1 MFILPVN
8 DDGYVG
14 RRAYVFLGL
23 VALNAFVLVA
33 TYIHPSHAE
42 ALFQQYGFVPT
53 HPYFSTLLASMFL
66 HAGFWHFAGNMFF
79 LWMFAP
85 RVENTFGR
93 FLFAAMYIV
102 SGCGAGAL
110 HFAFN
115 RTATIPLVGASGAI
129 SGIVG
134 GYLVLFPRSRF
145 DLIVVLFRWPV
156 KTIHTY
162 TYGAVG
168 AWIGEQAI
176 LALLTQAGQFS
187 AVAFWAHIGGFLT
200 GAGLTS
206 ILLLIAPQLKRRGEA
221 PPVVRFVRGRVR
233 DNTGKPIVDAQ
244 FRLHADFHAPMVAMT
259 DTKGRFTFA
268 TVPDGSYSF
277 RLTKIQFQTIEG
289 TVVVRRKRR
298 FPSPFNFT
306 LSSVD
311 ERVAV
316 AEAQGK
322 RCIQFNC

>member
-8 DDGYVG
+8 TDGYIG
-14 RRAYVFLGL
+14 RRPYVFLGL
-23 VALNAFVLVA
+23 VVINAFVLAA
-33 TYIHPSHAE
+33 TYIHPSPAE
-42 ALFQQYGFVPT
+42 ALFLQYGFVPA
-53 HPYFSTLLASMFL
+53 HPHFSTLLASMFL

-79 LWMFAP
+79 LWMFSP

-93 FLFAAMYIV
+93 LLFAAMYIV
-102 SGCGAGAL
+102 CGCGAAAL

-134 GYLVLFPRSRF
+134 CYFVLFPRSRF
-145 DLIVVLFRWPV
+145 DLVVVLFRWPV
-156 KTIHTY
+156 KTIHTD

-168 AWIGEQAI
+168 AWIGEQAV

-187 AVAFWAHIGGFLT
+187 EVAFWAHIGGFST
-200 GAGLTS
+200 GAAVTS
-206 ILLLIAPQLKRRGEA
+206 ILLLIAPRLKRRGEA

-233 DNTGKPIVDAQ
+233 DDTGKPIVGAE
-244 FRLHADFHAPMVAMT
+244 FRLHADFHAPLVAMT

-268 TVPDGSYSF
+268 TVPDGTYSF
-277 RLTKIQFQTIEG
+277 RLTKIQFQAVEG
-289 TVVVRRKRR
+289 TVVVQRKRR

-306 LSSVD
+306 LLSAD
-311 ERVAV
+311 KRVAV
-316 AEAQGK
+316 AEAQGAAVHSV
-322 RCIQFNC
+322 